1 MSKHAPRGPVKG
13 RDPMSPSDPMS
24 THVGGDTLNGR
35 QRCSARSKQK
45 GTQCGRTAIPG
56 GTVCRYH
63 GGAAPQV
70 QAAAQERLK
79 AMQPLALDT
88 LEALMR
94 RDQYPTVQFQAS
106 KAVIDWTEGKAA
118 ELVTVNMNASVR
130 EMTDE
135 ELKAKALELAGG
147 VIAGGE

>member
-1 MSKHAPRGPVKG
+1 MSKHAPRGPVKAK
-13 RDPMSPSDPMS
+13 DPMSPSDPMGA
-24 THVGGDTLNGR
+24 HVGGDTLHGR

-63 GGAAPQV
+63 GGLAPQV

-94 RDQYPTVQFQAS
+94 RNQYPTVQFQSA
-106 KAVIDWTEGKAA
+106 KAVIDWTEGKAG
-118 ELVTVNMNASVR
+118 ESVAV
-130 EMTDE
+130 EHS
-135 ELKAKALELAGG
+135 GG
-147 VIAGGE
+147 IAISHEVPE